1 MGLCNV
7 RGNIFITT
15 AIFIFLPVK
24 VYTCRK
30 LNDNIFSMKMLQLHC
45 CGVEGVSDFEVGKAQ
60 EFHKYAKV
68 YADKNGL
75 SKQAIPEACC
85 KLKPRNQTIREQGLF
100 IPVDEDC
107 ITVPTTYNSNM
118 NKVNI

>member
-1 MGLCNV
+1 M
-7 RGNIFITT
+7 II
-15 AIFIFLPVK
+15 
-24 VYTCRK
+24 
-30 LNDNIFSMKMLQLHC
+30 LQLHC

-85 KLKPRNQTIREQGLF
+85 KLKPRNQTSREQGLF

-118 NKVNI
+118 NKVNTMSGNESI

>member
-1 MGLCNV
+1 
-7 RGNIFITT
+7 
-15 AIFIFLPVK
+15 
-24 VYTCRK
+24 
-30 LNDNIFSMKMLQLHC
+30 MKMFQLHC

-85 KLKPRNQTIREQGLF
+85 KLKPRNQTSREQGLF

-118 NKVNI
+118 NKVNNKYQTQFDTSCPHTDKKTVRIKVFRKKNQAMI

>member
-1 MGLCNV
+1 
-7 RGNIFITT
+7 
-15 AIFIFLPVK
+15 
-24 VYTCRK
+24 
-30 LNDNIFSMKMLQLHC
+30 MKTFQLHC

-68 YADKNGL
+68 YADKNGV

-85 KLKPRNQTIREQGLF
+85 KLKPRNQTSREQGLF

-118 NKVNI
+118 NKVNIQYSTSQQKPFEYRNETLALFKVMKRDIDNCQLKRQ

>member
-1 MGLCNV
+1 
-7 RGNIFITT
+7 
-15 AIFIFLPVK
+15 
-24 VYTCRK
+24 
-30 LNDNIFSMKMLQLHC
+30 MKMFQLHC

-85 KLKPRNQTIREQGLF
+85 KLKPRNQTSREQGLF

-118 NKVNI
+118 NKVNTSYQTQFYNFCPNDDE